1 MGISSDRILLHV
13 PDEADS
19 VEFIVDVDG
28 TLVLF
33 DMKDSEFGLT
43 QAYALGA
50 RIALQRPK
58 LAFIVSSRGISQ
70 EVKDHFKRVK
80 PETHLVYVANMLQ
93 LEATVRKVVEGMRLT
108 RAKAW
113 LLCFQSMMSF
123 PLPTVL
129 LPKLHNER
137 FEIPHVVTSVQVQA
151 EAEVPSTP
159 SAIR

>member
-1 MGISSDRILLHV
+1 V
-13 PDEADS
+13 PDEADN

-43 QAYALGA
+43 QAYSLGA

-58 LAFIVSSRGISQ
+58 IAFIVSSRGISQ

-80 PETHLVYVANMLQ
+80 PETQIVYVANMLQ
-93 LEATVRKVVEGMRLT
+93 LEATVRKVVEGMRLA
-108 RAKAW
+108 RAKTW

-129 LPKLHNER
+129 LPKLQNEK
-137 FEIPHVVTSVQVQA
+137 FEIPHVVTSVQVQQ
-151 EAEVPSTP
+151 ETEVPTTST
-159 SAIR
+159 SALR